1 MLENV
6 QSVEYHQDDE
16 PFRKPSPSAGAN
28 KESNEE
34 KKEMKEPYSTGGL
47 LGRRGSKKVIRG
59 LPRPLTFKR
68 MQSEKRDDLF
78 EVPET
83 EARIAKAP
91 QSTTP
96 PRPAELDQTP
106 SKRRTS
112 ISQPNPPA
120 LNTQVPAEIYQPHSS
135 RKRAP
140 PPLSFPKN
148 YDQNYART
156 PSSRR
161 PSFSGLENP
170 FAAPS
175 SIKSPSVTSPDPWD
189 LRTVESASSDMIHEK
204 NYRVA
209 QGKPSAERRLSSSI
223 TPAQLADQQRLIE
236 FEKAQMRSEELIA
249 EARERD
255 EQLAAPF
262 KNQHEKPRYWDPR
275 GGARRLSSP
284 MTPAQLADQQ
294 RLIEFEKTQRRGE
307 RQEIIKTLQFPVD
320 YSPQKAAEE
329 NDRRVRFE
337 LDRADSRAMEST
349 RDGQRPEIIIEFG
362 SKKDKT
368 KTKKYPSISV
378 SSKPFDRS
386 SLGSKGS
393 HEAAIESDSKGSEA
407 SNTLR
412 TGFPE
417 VPMST
422 LAFSSRNSKEADIKL
437 IDPFDLENH
446 DPIHQGHH
454 RTYGT
459 SLEIPSQRNQADHVP
474 HTPDRRS
481 STQALFTALRSLT
494 GGRLKSPTP
503 PPSVSSATSTP
514 ARTPSLGTIRP
525 DQSRSLRF
533 DIAHLTNE
541 VEAGIENSS
550 GRTSKKEAYSEQPVA
565 QNAETA
571 MRIPRAR
578 SEAPPPLPPP
588 RHIDLSGRDPG
599 WQWGNTNSPRDTGF
613 GGNRL
618 TTVRPG
624 WQWNGGATGSYPREP
639 SVEIF
644 SPARLPSV
652 MENTQTAAE
661 EVHNEPPE
669 RHVAPTKSILRK
681 ATEKFPEDPALVRE
695 GVAPHKDALK
705 GKDIPIG
712 ARWTRIDRRL
722 VNPEALEEAKE
733 RFEERIDCVMV
744 LRVLTREEIQK
755 LANRTETIRERREAT
770 DEAREPGS
778 IAMNADDNDE
788 LGADKTY
795 TAPRSA
801 IEPFSIDPSFGDSHH
816 SYGDFHG
823 LPEVPG
829 ELLQDSDLPR
839 INHTCDK
846 LHEEGVNSTHAE
858 GNASTPYTQE
868 AGVQELLVG
877 GAVIFGGGEKKELS
891 KEKRDREKGEEERS
905 AKEAAEQ
912 AEREH
917 PKRKEE
923 EGRLEQERI
932 QREEE
937 ESIAAEGAERAAKE
951 PEAARTAAEE
961 EEAEASSGWGSLGSG
976 FYKRKKGKNWIKTKT
991 PKREAGEK
999 KEREEKEQLEGEAR
1013 EAAKAAESAEAQ
1025 DLNQMFK
1032 QTVGM
1037 ILEDQNFMRIMKAP
1051 PDPEDFTPGDDLP
1064 WGPEDTTTTFN
1075 EMRSEISG
1083 EDETSD
1089 DEVRGTRDEGTTRNV
1104 LEEFEQA
1111 QPFPT
1116 HPVESWLKTT
1126 LVNESTFENFEWD
1139 YNDSASG
1146 PSSYAAS
1153 VASIFSVA
1161 SLASSASAISKGS
1174 GYSKVQIATATKV
1187 LLSIFYEDEALL
1199 SLYKRAI
1206 EAQNIGPERLDR
1218 NLRRLFRAYA
1228 GLLEGEATERLEH
1241 LASRLVR
1248 AKSASLAKSVIEK
1261 LQIVRVSTESSPS
1274 ERNNESSDEEDDG
1287 ADSHPV
1293 NEDAFEDLVTFRQFL
1308 VESEAFKTFRNQLQA
1323 FVIPN
1328 LAQADR
1334 TGTVTKDAL
1343 GCDDEGTVKHDVLR
1357 PPAQSK
1363 TMSTWHEWF
1372 RDVIQA
1378 LSMSCS
1384 EVFALFLIAT
1394 GFHLNLDT
1402 FLSTRDHLLVNMGLL
1417 EPALD
1422 QNKTRLR
1429 WRCKCGDSIYS
1440 DIMELR
1446 EGGIAELVDRMQRS
1460 SGVKV
1465 HAAPHNR
1472 QSGNQQYI
1480 FPRPDRWL
1488 RNAITKVGTAFGGSS
1503 KSSPSC
1509 LPQHN
1514 SPYATTSCSTSTNP
1528 SITKKI
1534 LHLSMCMHRTRRR
1547 KIVKQDRVDEIT
1559 TDRTLLRFL
1568 QRQYATHRGR
1578 FLNIARLKTVQR
1590 IVFVKFRLPM
1600 GGSVD
1605 VQHHLYCIADPA
1617 NWKYC
1622 ECTPPP
1628 NKVGV
1633 EYEYS
1638 PSPPKTHPPIPPEY
1652 LASLFTCATD
1662 VHEEDDWILNQLP
1675 KRTCGVLQGQKGQP
1689 AEGWGIYFL
1698 EGWDREIISLL
1709 ILFIFFLAS
1718 LLFGV
1723 LWWKFQFDLQGGFGV
1738 SAYMM
1743 AVCTIVISVVVT
1755 RLENKG

>member
-1 MLENV
+1 MDRNRPDITQQPSEQALNDDSDDEELSSNPTPMQVPHKHKRNISINSLTDMLTPIRMVGPRSQPTLLDVFNNSNRSSTPLENFDDNV
-6 QSVEYHQDDE
+6 HSAKTSPKLLPAFVSPHEIEYETLVDDAGTAPRDLSDKTE
-16 PFRKPSPSAGAN
+16 RITTRKMARKQALQINAALEEDLWKEVNHLKIHDDVADANPVLHPPSLTPPWSD
-28 KESNEE
+28 
-34 KKEMKEPYSTGGL
+34 L
-47 LGRRGSKKVIRG
+47 LRTSD
-59 LPRPLTFKR
+59 PRPL
-68 MQSEKRDDLF
+68 
-78 EVPET
+78 EVEVDRSAKPQLESKNESQQPCDTIVSIHNQPPET
-83 EARIAKAP
+83 PGEYVQRNP
-91 QSTTP
+91 NLPHSVSTP
-96 PRPAELDQTP
+96 PREIQTEY
-106 SKRRTS
+106 SARGG
-112 ISQPNPPA
+112 
-120 LNTQVPAEIYQPHSS
+120 QVYVHDST
-135 RKRAP
+135 K
-140 PPLSFPKN
+140 
-148 YDQNYART
+148 
-156 PSSRR
+156 
-161 PSFSGLENP
+161 
-170 FAAPS
+170 
-175 SIKSPSVTSPDPWD
+175 
-189 LRTVESASSDMIHEK
+189 
-204 NYRVA
+204 
-209 QGKPSAERRLSSSI
+209 AERR
-223 TPAQLADQQRLIE
+223 
-236 FEKAQMRSEELIA
+236 RSAHYGKSYNDRHA
-249 EARERD
+249 EAREYERLEAEANAKAD
-255 EQLAAPF
+255 A
-262 KNQHEKPRYWDPR
+262 R
-275 GGARRLSSP
+275 ARRE
-284 MTPAQLADQQ
+284 A
-294 RLIEFEKTQRRGE
+294 
-307 RQEIIKTLQFPVD
+307 
-320 YSPQKAAEE
+320 
-329 NDRRVRFE
+329 DRRE
-337 LDRADSRAMEST
+337 AEKADARYQAEQE
-349 RDGQRPEIIIEFG
+349 RKRE
-362 SKKDKT
+362 K
-368 KTKKYPSISV
+368 
-378 SSKPFDRS
+378 
-386 SLGSKGS
+386 
-393 HEAAIESDSKGSEA
+393 
-407 SNTLR
+407 
-412 TGFPE
+412 
-417 VPMST
+417 
-422 LAFSSRNSKEADIKL
+422 RNSKVYYQPPAAFDSSDRHTAVTSNGNNEIRLRVDANAPLSLQFNGDMEGRTMRL
-437 IDPFDLENH
+437 IPGEDGMAELVISGNPDGGSEKGSNAGDRKALVTRRQAEEMNEGS
-446 DPIHQGHH
+446 IRSH
-454 RTYGT
+454 RSRRESRVVRDFQDDRIEKKPNLSAFKVKPANG
-459 SLEIPSQRNQADHVP
+459 PN
-474 HTPDRRS
+474 TPRVKIS
-481 STQALFTALRSLT
+481 S
-494 GGRLKSPTP
+494 
-503 PPSVSSATSTP
+503 
-514 ARTPSLGTIRP
+514 PSLAT
-525 DQSRSLRF
+525 DKASKQAKTKQ
-533 DIAHLTNE
+533 D
-541 VEAGIENSS
+541 SS
-550 GRTSKKEAYSEQPVA
+550 VT
-565 QNAETA
+565 
-571 MRIPRAR
+571 
-578 SEAPPPLPPP
+578 
-588 RHIDLSGRDPG
+588 D
-599 WQWGNTNSPRDTGF
+599 
-613 GGNRL
+613 
-618 TTVRPG
+618 
-624 WQWNGGATGSYPREP
+624 
-639 SVEIF
+639 
-644 SPARLPSV
+644 
-652 MENTQTAAE
+652 MEHTQTEAE
-661 EVHNEPPE
+661 EFHNELPE
-669 RHVAPTKSILRK
+669 KLVAPVKGILRK
-681 ATEKFPEDPALVRE
+681 PTKRFPEEPEPIRE
-695 GVAPHKDALK
+695 GVAPYKDALE
-705 GKDIPIG
+705 GKVIPDK
-712 ARWTRIDRRL
+712 ARWTKIDRRL

-733 RFEERIDCVMV
+733 RFEERMDFVIV

-755 LANRTETIRERREAT
+755 LADRTKEIREGREDAF
-770 DEAREPGS
+770 EAREPEA
-778 IAMNADDNDE
+778 IAMNADNNDE
-788 LGADKTY
+788 LSEEPRQDPPTLYKCPLCDKVFNRLEHQTRHFGTHAGERRY
-795 TAPRSA
+795 ACTFPGCTKRFSRSDELTRHSRIHNNPNSRRGRNPRSDA
-801 IEPFSIDPSFGDSHH
+801 AHQAAVAAVRDDLMGAGVIYTTPGSSKKPLVSESERDSQPQTHSTFSSASLIPLSRLPSPINSQSGDL
-816 SYGDFHG
+816 DQDEEDIHG
-823 LPEVPG
+823 FPEVPG
-829 ELLQDSDLPR
+829 EIPRNSGLPQ
-839 INHTCDK
+839 ISQTYDK
-846 LHEEGVNSTHAE
+846 LREERATIIHAE
-858 GNASTPYTQE
+858 GNASTSDTQK
-868 AGVQELLVG
+868 ASVRQSSDW
-877 GAVIFGGGEKKELS
+877 FQP
-891 KEKRDREKGEEERS
+891 GEEE
-905 AKEAAEQ
+905 E
-912 AEREH
+912 
-917 PKRKEE
+917 
-923 EGRLEQERI
+923 L
-932 QREEE
+932 
-937 ESIAAEGAERAAKE
+937 IAAEEAERVAEARRVAKE
-951 PEAARTAAEE
+951 EAR
-961 EEAEASSGWGSLGSG
+961 ASIGWGRWGIG
-976 FYKRKKGKNWIKTKT
+976 KKKESTKQRLT
-991 PKREAGEK
+991 REAKER
-999 KEREEKEQLEGEAR
+999 EREEKEQLEGEAR
-1013 EAAKAAESAEAQ
+1013 EAAKAAEAQ
-1025 DLNQMFK
+1025 DLNQTLK

-1037 ILEDQNFMRIMKAP
+1037 ILEDQNFMRIMKTP
-1051 PDPEDFTPGDDLP
+1051 LDPEDFTPGDDLP
-1064 WGPEDTTTTFN
+1064 WGPEDTTTIFN

-1083 EDETSD
+1083 EDDTSD
-1089 DEVRGTRDEGTTRNV
+1089 DEARGIRDEGTTRNV

-1111 QPFPT
+1111 RPFPT

-1153 VASIFSVA
+1153 VASIFSVT
-1161 SLASSASAISKGS
+1161 SLASSASDISKGS
-1174 GYSKVQIATATKV
+1174 GYSAVQIATATKV

-1206 EAQNIGPERLDR
+1206 EAQNIGPERLER

-1328 LAQADR
+1328 LAPSDR
-1334 TGTVTKDAL
+1334 TETVTKETL
-1343 GCDDEGTVKHDVLR
+1343 GCDDEGIVKHDVLR

-1363 TMSTWHEWF
+1363 MMSTWHEWF
-1372 RDVIQA
+1372 RDVSQA

-1402 FLSTRDHLLVNMGLL
+1402 LLFTRDHLLVNMGLL

-1480 FPRPDRWL
+1480 VPRPDRWL
-1488 RNAITKVGTAFGGSS
+1488 RNAITKLGTVFGGSS
-1503 KSSPSC
+1503 KSPPSC

-1528 SITKKI
+1528 STTKKI

-1709 ILFIFFLAS
+1709 VLFIFFLAS

>member
-1 MLENV
+1 MLDTV
-6 QSVEYHQDDE
+6 QSSEHHQDDE
-16 PFRKPSPSAGAN
+16 FLPKSP
-28 KESNEE
+28 
-34 KKEMKEPYSTGGL
+34 L
-47 LGRRGSKKVIRG
+47 L
-59 LPRPLTFKR
+59 
-68 MQSEKRDDLF
+68 
-78 EVPET
+78 
-83 EARIAKAP
+83 EARTAKAP

-96 PRPAELDQTP
+96 PRPAKLDRTL
-106 SKRRTS
+106 SKRRTI

-120 LNTQVPAEIYQPHSS
+120 LNTQVSAETYRPSSS
-135 RKRAP
+135 RRRAP

-148 YDQNYART
+148 YDQKYART
-156 PSSRR
+156 PSSIP

-170 FAAPS
+170 FAAS
-175 SIKSPSVTSPDPWD
+175 SMLSPSISHDPWD
-189 LRTVESASSDMIHEK
+189 LRNFDSALPTHRLQNDSRFGTARPQSYVDPFATDSDQDQPPKTMKKYEKILPSTGTETKRDSSVKDMEYTQNRVRRVRNESPNDRAVAREESRRFKAEK
-204 NYRVA
+204 
-209 QGKPSAERRLSSSI
+209 
-223 TPAQLADQQRLIE
+223 QRLLDTTAE
-236 FEKAQMRSEELIA
+236 PEALPRS
-249 EARERD
+249 RD
-255 EQLAAPF
+255 SF
-262 KNQHEKPRYWDPR
+262 HKRIH
-275 GGARRLSSP
+275 
-284 MTPAQLADQQ
+284 
-294 RLIEFEKTQRRGE
+294 
-307 RQEIIKTLQFPVD
+307 
-320 YSPQKAAEE
+320 KAAEISPT
-329 NDRRVRFE
+329 NPPTPTSSGAYLVQTRRSS
-337 LDRADSRAMEST
+337 DSGSRPST
-349 RDGQRPEIIIEFG
+349 RDGQRPIHPEIIISFG
-362 SKKDKT
+362 SKKD

-378 SSKPFDRS
+378 STKPFHQS
-386 SLGSKGS
+386 SIGPRESNKAAVDS
-393 HEAAIESDSKGSEA
+393 DSEAAVSPDTEGSET
-407 SNTLR
+407 SYTLR

-417 VPMST
+417 VSMST
-422 LAFSSRNSKEADIKL
+422 LASSSKTSKEADIKATEPKASYSL
-437 IDPFDLENH
+437 LDSDSHN
-446 DPIHQGHH
+446 PIHQGHH
-454 RTYGT
+454 TTYGT
-459 SLEIPSQRNQADHVP
+459 SLEIPSQRNQAD
-474 HTPDRRS
+474 
-481 STQALFTALRSLT
+481 
-494 GGRLKSPTP
+494 
-503 PPSVSSATSTP
+503 
-514 ARTPSLGTIRP
+514 
-525 DQSRSLRF
+525 QSRSLGF

-541 VEAGIENSS
+541 VEAKIENSR
-550 GRTSKKEAYSEQPVA
+550 GGTSKKEACSEQPAV
-565 QNAETA
+565 QDAETA

-578 SEAPPPLPPP
+578 SEVPPPLPPP
-588 RHIDLSGRDPG
+588 RHIDTSGSDPG

-618 TTVRPG
+618 ATVRPG

-639 SVEIF
+639 SVETF
-644 SPARLPSV
+644 SPARLPSI

-669 RHVAPTKSILRK
+669 RHVAPIKSILRK

-755 LANRTETIRERREAT
+755 LANRTKAIRERREAT
-770 DEAREPGS
+770 DEAREPES

-801 IEPFSIDPSFGDSHH
+801 IEPFSIDPSFGDLHH

-829 ELLQDSDLPR
+829 ELLQDSHLPQ

-858 GNASTPYTQE
+858 GSASTPYTQE
-868 AGVQELLVG
+868 AGVQEVLVG

-891 KEKRDREKGEEERS
+891 REKRDREKGEEERS

-912 AEREH
+912 AERER

-991 PKREAGEK
+991 PKREAEEK
-999 KEREEKEQLEGEAR
+999 KGHEEKEQLEGEAR
-1013 EAAKAAESAEAQ
+1013 EAAKAAGSAEAQ
-1025 DLNQMFK
+1025 DLNHIFK
-1032 QTVGM
+1032 QTVGT
-1037 ILEDQNFMRIMKAP
+1037 ILEDQNFTQALEAP
-1051 PDPEDFTPGDDLP
+1051 SDPEDFTPGDDLP
-1064 WGPEDTTTTFN
+1064 WGPEDTTTIFN
-1075 EMRSEISG
+1075 RMRSEISREDVIRL
-1083 EDETSD
+1083 EDEEAEFKKMEEEEAAAAAEAEKSKKD
-1089 DEVRGTRDEGTTRNV
+1089 DLWDDWAWFGPMKPWKKKGKKGAQEEVPPPLPPSPEPEVEPETPGVDARGIRDERTTRNV
-1104 LEEFEQA
+1104 LEEFEKTR
-1111 QPFPT
+1111 PFPT

-1126 LVNESTFENFEWD
+1126 LVNESTFENSEWD

-1146 PSSYAAS
+1146 PPSYAAS

-1161 SLASSASAISKGS
+1161 SLASSASDISKGS

-1187 LLSIFYEDEALL
+1187 LLSIFYEDEALS

-1206 EAQNIGPERLDR
+1206 EAQNIGPERLER

-1261 LQIVRVSTESSPS
+1261 LQIVHASMELSRS
-1274 ERNNESSDEEDDG
+1274 ERNNESSDEEEDG
-1287 ADSHPV
+1287 ADSNPV

-1308 VESEAFKTFRNQLQA
+1308 VESEAFKTFHNQLQA

-1328 LAQADR
+1328 LAPADR
-1334 TGTVTKDAL
+1334 TETVTKEAL
-1343 GCDDEGTVKHDVLR
+1343 GCDDEGIVKHDVLG

-1363 TMSTWHEWF
+1363 TISTWHEWF
-1372 RDVIQA
+1372 RDVSQA

-1384 EVFALFLIAT
+1384 EVLAFFLIAT
-1394 GFHLNLDT
+1394 GFHLNLDIL
-1402 FLSTRDHLLVNMGLL
+1402 LSTRDHLLVNMGLL

-1429 WRCKCGDSIYS
+1429 WRCRCGDSIYS

-1480 FPRPDRWL
+1480 VPRPDRWL

-1559 TDRTLLRFL
+1559 TDQTLLRFL

-1743 AVCTIVISVVVT
+1743 AVCTVVISVVVT

>member
-1 MLENV
+1 MSSNRGVIVTHAPRKSQQNTPLLEDLGDN
-6 QSVEYHQDDE
+6 
-16 PFRKPSPSAGAN
+16 
-28 KESNEE
+28 
-34 KKEMKEPYSTGGL
+34 GG
-47 LGRRGSKKVIRG
+47 S
-59 LPRPLTFKR
+59 
-68 MQSEKRDDLF
+68 
-78 EVPET
+78 
-83 EARIAKAP
+83 
-91 QSTTP
+91 
-96 PRPAELDQTP
+96 TP
-106 SKRRTS
+106 SQEH
-112 ISQPNPPA
+112 SQ
-120 LNTQVPAEIYQPHSS
+120 
-135 RKRAP
+135 
-140 PPLSFPKN
+140 
-148 YDQNYART
+148 
-156 PSSRR
+156 RR
-161 PSFSGLENP
+161 PRDI
-170 FAAPS
+170 APEIKVSQS
-175 SIKSPSVTSPDPWD
+175 SSNK
-189 LRTVESASSDMIHEK
+189 IHEK
-204 NYRVA
+204 NYKVA
-209 QGKPSAERRLSSSI
+209 RKMPSARRRLSSPM
-223 TPAQLADQQRLIE
+223 TPAQLVDQQRLIE
-236 FEKAQMRSEELIA
+236 FEKAQIRSEEMIA

-255 EQLAAPF
+255 EQLAAIL
-262 KNQHEKPRYWDPR
+262 KSQQEKPGYWDPR
-275 GGARRLSSP
+275 GGDRRLSPSITTRRLGRP
-284 MTPAQLADQQ
+284 SVTRPMSYSGEPGPQYHWPEQPKSGRRQEESERQTAEDAAKAERENKRHVLFELGRADARAAERAEKHLAEKEKNRAAAREESRRLKAENQRLLGTTAEPKALPSSRDPFHEQIHEVAEMTPINPPVPTGSGAYLVQA
-294 RLIEFEKTQRRGE
+294 RR
-307 RQEIIKTLQFPVD
+307 P
-320 YSPQKAAEE
+320 
-329 NDRRVRFE
+329 
-337 LDRADSRAMEST
+337 SRSSSRPSI

-362 SKKDKT
+362 SKKDKA
-368 KTKKYPSISV
+368 KKYPSISV
-378 SSKPFDRS
+378 SSKPFNRY
-386 SLGSKGS
+386 SLGSRGS
-393 HEAAIESDSKGSEA
+393 HEAAIESDSEGSEA
-407 SNTLR
+407 SYTLR

-417 VPMST
+417 VPS
-422 LAFSSRNSKEADIKL
+422 LYDSDSHS
-437 IDPFDLENH
+437 
-446 DPIHQGHH
+446 PIHQGSY
-454 RTYGT
+454 RTSRM
-459 SLEIPSQRNQADHVP
+459 SLEIPSQRNQAD
-474 HTPDRRS
+474 
-481 STQALFTALRSLT
+481 
-494 GGRLKSPTP
+494 
-503 PPSVSSATSTP
+503 
-514 ARTPSLGTIRP
+514 
-525 DQSRSLRF
+525 QSRSLGF
-533 DIAHLTNE
+533 NIAHLTNE

-550 GRTSKKEAYSEQPVA
+550 GRTSKKEACSEQPVA

-578 SEAPPPLPPP
+578 SEVPPPLPPP
-588 RHIDLSGRDPG
+588 RHIDTSGRDPG

-618 TTVRPG
+618 ATVRPG
-624 WQWNGGATGSYPREP
+624 WQWNGGATGSYPQEP
-639 SVEIF
+639 SVEIS

-755 LANRTETIRERREAT
+755 LANRTKTIRERREAT
-770 DEAREPGS
+770 DEAREPES

-795 TAPRSA
+795 TTPESSKKPFVSESKRDSQPQTHSNFLSA
-801 IEPFSIDPSFGDSHH
+801 LSRPLTMELSSTDSSFGDLHH
-816 SYGDFHG
+816 NYGDFHG

-829 ELLQDSDLPR
+829 ELLQDSDLSR
-839 INHTCDK
+839 IDQMYDK
-846 LHEEGVNSTHAE
+846 LHEERVNSIHAE
-858 GNASTPYTQE
+858 GTSSTLYTQE
-868 AGVQELLVG
+868 DSVQQSSNWFQPV
-877 GAVIFGGGEKKELS
+877 V
-891 KEKRDREKGEEERS
+891 EERLP
-905 AKEAAEQ
+905 
-912 AEREH
+912 H
-917 PKRKEE
+917 EE
-923 EGRLEQERI
+923 EGRTAV
-932 QREEE
+932 EE
-937 ESIAAEGAERAAKE
+937 AERAAKE
-951 PEAARTAAEE
+951 LEAARKAAEEEEEACRGTE
-961 EEAEASSGWGSLGSG
+961 EEAEASSGRDSVGLGLE
-976 FYKRKKGKNWIKTKT
+976 KRKEKKGVTT
-991 PKREAGEK
+991 QRLKRETKEK
-999 KEREEKEQLEGEAR
+999 KEHEEKKQLKGEAR
-1013 EAAKAAESAEAQ
+1013 EAAEVAEVAEAQ
-1025 DLNQMFK
+1025 DLNQIFG
-1032 QTVGM
+1032 QTVDM
-1037 ILEDQNFMRIMKAP
+1037 ILEDQSFTQALEAP
-1051 PDPEDFTPGDDLP
+1051 FDPEDFTPGDDLP
-1064 WGPEDTTTTFN
+1064 WGPEDTTTIFN

-1083 EDETSD
+1083 EDIIRLEEEEAESKRMEEEEAAAAAAEAEKSKKDDPWGGWGVAALTKKKKGKKGAEEEVPSPPPPPPEPEVEPETPGD
-1089 DEVRGTRDEGTTRNV
+1089 DVRGIRDERTTRNV
-1104 LEEFEQA
+1104 LEEFEQTR
-1111 QPFPT
+1111 PFPT
-1116 HPVESWLKTT
+1116 HPVESWLKRT

-1153 VASIFSVA
+1153 VASIFSVT
-1161 SLASSASAISKGS
+1161 SLTSSASDMSKGS
-1174 GYSKVQIATATKV
+1174 GYSAVQIATATKV
-1187 LLSIFYEDEALL
+1187 LLSIFYEDEILL

-1206 EAQNIGPERLDR
+1206 EAQNIGPERLER

-1261 LQIVRVSTESSPS
+1261 LQIVRASKELSPS

-1308 VESEAFKTFRNQLQA
+1308 VESEAFKTFHNQLQA

-1328 LAQADR
+1328 LAPSDR
-1334 TGTVTKDAL
+1334 TETVTKEAL
-1343 GCDDEGTVKHDVLR
+1343 GCDDEGIVKHDVLR
-1357 PPAQSK
+1357 PPAQSQ

-1372 RDVIQA
+1372 RDVSQA

-1402 FLSTRDHLLVNMGLL
+1402 LLSTRDHLLVNMRLL

-1446 EGGIAELVDRMQRS
+1446 EGGIAELVDCMQRS

-1480 FPRPDRWL
+1480 VPRPDRWL
-1488 RNAITKVGTAFGGSS
+1488 RNAIIKVGTAFGGSS

-1514 SPYATTSCSTSTNP
+1514 SPYAATSCSTSTSSSP
-1528 SITKKI
+1528 TKKI

-1743 AVCTIVISVVVT
+1743 AVCTIVISVIVT

>member
-1 MLENV
+1 MPDAV
-6 QSVEYHQDDE
+6 QSSEHHQDDE
-16 PFRKPSPSAGAN
+16 FLPKSP
-28 KESNEE
+28 
-34 KKEMKEPYSTGGL
+34 L
-47 LGRRGSKKVIRG
+47 L
-59 LPRPLTFKR
+59 
-68 MQSEKRDDLF
+68 
-78 EVPET
+78 
-83 EARIAKAP
+83 EARTAKAP

-96 PRPAELDQTP
+96 PRPANFDRTP

-112 ISQPNPPA
+112 ISQPNPLA
-120 LNTQVPAEIYQPHSS
+120 FDTQVPAETYRPSSS

-140 PPLSFPKN
+140 PLLSFPKN
-148 YDQNYART
+148 FNQEYAIR
-156 PSSRR
+156 PSLSRR
-161 PSFSGLENP
+161 PSSSGQENP
-170 FAAPS
+170 FAAS
-175 SIKSPSVTSPDPWD
+175 SIKSPSVISPDPWDLLTFEDPWD
-189 LRTVESASSDMIHEK
+189 LRTVESASGNMIHEK

-209 QGKPSAERRLSSSI
+209 QRRPSARRRLSSTM

-236 FEKAQMRSEELIA
+236 FEKAMMRSERQAA

-275 GGARRLSSP
+275 GGTRRLSSS
-284 MTPAQLADQQ
+284 MTPTQLADQQ
-294 RLIEFEKTQRRGE
+294 RLMELEKAQRRSE
-307 RQEIIKTLQFPVD
+307 RQETIKMLQFPVD

-337 LDRADSRAMEST
+337 LDRADSRAMERAEEVMAEEEKARSVAREESRHPEAENQRLLDTTAEPKALPSSRDPFHEQIHKAAEITPINPPVLTGSGASLVQTRRPSRSSSRPST
-349 RDGQRPEIIIEFG
+349 RDGQRPEIIIEYG

-386 SLGSKGS
+386 SLDSRGS
-393 HEAAIESDSKGSEA
+393 HEAAIESDSKDSEA

-422 LAFSSRNSKEADIKL
+422 LASSSRKSKEADIKL
-437 IDPFDLENH
+437 IDPFDSDNH

-459 SLEIPSQRNQADHVP
+459 SLEIPSQRNQAN
-474 HTPDRRS
+474 
-481 STQALFTALRSLT
+481 
-494 GGRLKSPTP
+494 
-503 PPSVSSATSTP
+503 
-514 ARTPSLGTIRP
+514 
-525 DQSRSLRF
+525 QSRSLGF

-550 GRTSKKEAYSEQPVA
+550 GRTSKKEAGSEQPVA

-578 SEAPPPLPPP
+578 SEIPPPLPPP
-588 RHIDLSGRDPG
+588 RHIDTSGRDPG

-618 TTVRPG
+618 ATVRPG

-652 MENTQTAAE
+652 MEDTQTAAE
-661 EVHNEPPE
+661 EVHNEPPG
-669 RHVAPTKSILRK
+669 RHVAPIKGILRK

-695 GVAPHKDALK
+695 GVAPYKDALK
-705 GKDIPIG
+705 DKYIPIG

-733 RFEERIDCVMV
+733 RFEERVDCVMV
-744 LRVLTREEIQK
+744 PRVLTREEIQK
-755 LANRTETIRERREAT
+755 LANRTKAIRERREAT
-770 DEAREPGS
+770 DEAREPES

-823 LPEVPG
+823 LPEVPD
-829 ELLQDSDLPR
+829 ELLQDSDLPQ
-839 INHTCDK
+839 INHACDK

-891 KEKRDREKGEEERS
+891 REKRDREKGEKERS

-912 AEREH
+912 AERER
-917 PKRKEE
+917 PKRTEE

-976 FYKRKKGKNWIKTKT
+976 FYRRKKGKNWIKTKT
-991 PKREAGEK
+991 PKREAEEK
-999 KEREEKEQLEGEAR
+999 KEHEEKEQLEGEAR

-1025 DLNQMFK
+1025 DLNQIFK

-1051 PDPEDFTPGDDLP
+1051 LDPEDFTPGDDLP
-1064 WGPEDTTTTFN
+1064 WDPEDTTTTFN

-1089 DEVRGTRDEGTTRNV
+1089 HEVGGIRDEGATRNV
-1104 LEEFEQA
+1104 LKEFEQA
-1111 QPFPT
+1111 RPLPT

-1161 SLASSASAISKGS
+1161 SLASSASVISKGS

-1206 EAQNIGPERLDR
+1206 EAQNIGPERLER

-1261 LQIVRVSTESSPS
+1261 LQIVHASTELSPS
-1274 ERNNESSDEEDDG
+1274 ERNNESSDEEEDG

-1308 VESEAFKTFRNQLQA
+1308 VESEAFKTFHNQLQA

-1328 LAQADR
+1328 LAPADR
-1334 TGTVTKDAL
+1334 TETVTKEAL
-1343 GCDDEGTVKHDVLR
+1343 GCDDEGIVKHDVLR
-1357 PPAQSK
+1357 SPAQSK

-1372 RDVIQA
+1372 KDVSQA
-1378 LSMSCS
+1378 LSMSYS

-1394 GFHLNLDT
+1394 GFHLDLGT
-1402 FLSTRDHLLVNMGLL
+1402 LLFTIDHLLVNMGLL

-1446 EGGIAELVDRMQRS
+1446 EGGIAELIVRMQRS
-1460 SGVKV
+1460 PGVRV
-1465 HAAPHNR
+1465 HAAPYSHK
-1472 QSGNQQYI
+1472 SSNQQYI
-1480 FPRPDRWL
+1480 VPRPDRWL
-1488 RNAITKVGTAFGGSS
+1488 RNAITKLGKVSGGSS
-1503 KSSPSC
+1503 KSPPSC

-1528 SITKKI
+1528 STTKKI

-1723 LWWKFQFDLQGGFGV
+1723 LWWNFQFDLQGGFGV

-1743 AVCTIVISVVVT
+1743 AVCTIVVSVVVT